1 MAAQQTA
8 DRRLVGRPSPKFGK
22 FCNDML
28 FIKKMMK
35 NILFF
40 FKKKHLFARQFSEEK
55 GLMWFKL

>member
-40 FKKKHLFARQFSEEK
+40 LKKITYSRGNSLKRK
-55 GLMWFKL
+55 D